1 MKYRFVRSPVSI
13 LFLSIVSSR
22 RLQDMSSK
30 HLEDKSSRRLQDGFS
45 VTFFRLL
52 RRLQHVL
59 QDVFKTSS
67 RRLGRRKIVTL
78 KMCWRRLRD
87 MSWRRLENV
96 FKSNKCLLG
105 RYKSATWKW
114 AWSSNFYKWFAAK
127 SAKIQVFT
135 YLLKNV
141 PLIVN
146 DGKPKR
152 KVENEVSP

>member
-1 MKYRFVRSPVSI
+1 M
-13 LFLSIVSSR
+13 SSR

-78 KMCWRRLRD
+78 KMC
-87 MSWRRLENV
+87 
-96 FKSNKCLLG
+96 
-105 RYKSATWKW
+105 
-114 AWSSNFYKWFAAK
+114 
-127 SAKIQVFT
+127 
-135 YLLKNV
+135 
-141 PLIVN
+141 
-146 DGKPKR
+146 
-152 KVENEVSP
+152 